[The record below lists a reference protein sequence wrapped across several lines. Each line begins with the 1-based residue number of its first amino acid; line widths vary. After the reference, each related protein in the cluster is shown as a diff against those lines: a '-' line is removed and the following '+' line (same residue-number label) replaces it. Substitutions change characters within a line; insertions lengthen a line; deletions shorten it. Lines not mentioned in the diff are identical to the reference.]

1 MKVIAIIQARLTSSR
16 FPKKI
21 LKKINNIP
29 MLEILLR
36 RISLARQLDKIVV
49 AIPKTKQNDKLE
61 NFIKKK
67 KFVCFRGSEL
77 NVLERYFFAAKKYKA
92 DIIVR
97 ITSDNPLTDPKLI
110 DLIVKKIIK
119 EKKEYVSNGL
129 PNYPLGLG
137 VEAFTYKTLKKI
149 YNSAVS
155 NFHKEHVTAYILD
168 NKKKFKTTK
177 LKSLNDFSKYRL
189 TVDEPDDFK
198 VINFIFNYFKP
209 DINFS
214 FKKIVRL
221 FKLFPEVFI
230 LNKHIVQKRK

>member
-1 MKVIAIIQARLTSSR
+1 MKVIAIVQARLTSSR

-21 LKKINNIP
+21 LKKINNKSI
-29 MLEILLR
+29 LEILLK
-36 RISLARQLDKIVV
+36 RISLAKKLDKIIV

-61 NFIKKK
+61 HFLKKK
-67 KFVCFRGSEL
+67 KFICFRGSEL

-119 EKKEYVSNGL
+119 EKKDYVSNGL
-129 PNYPLGLG
+129 PSYPLGLG
-137 VEAFTYKTLKKI
+137 AEVFTSRALEKI
-149 YNSAVS
+149 YYSAIS

-168 NKKKFKTTK
+168 NKKKFKTAK
-177 LKSLNDFSKYRL
+177 LKGLNNYSKYRL

-198 VINFIFNYFKP
+198 VINSIFNYYKP
-209 DINFS
+209 DIYFS
-214 FKKIVRL
+214 FKEIIKL
-221 FKLFPEVFI
+221 FKLLPKIFL
-230 LNKHIVQKRK
+230 LNKHVIQKRK